1 MSFFQVRR
9 FQVPGKRKSPTP
21 PISAGRA
28 EPAIPQ
34 PWTSCTRPAP
44 LSCRDAVPAGPGC
57 RLWSLLQPGLC
68 PGSGSARERNPKGQ
82 PTPGAKLRAHS
93 HGEGPLHVVLS
104 VKLSAPPQGK
114 HRGWSRA
121 SGPMEARGKRKGH
134 ASPEPP
140 RATVLVAAWTHTG
153 KQPGAHPHIQSHTH
167 STRQTHTNTHNTR
180 HTPDTRST
188 KAKRKGAHPHT
199 WAHTHTA
206 DTYQTHQTSDTHHTR
221 HTWGVQAEQGIH
233 GGSQMRECPHPSLCG
248 GSLGTLGGCGV
259 CSSLTATVSTKSPA
273 PWSFSRVS
281 PMRHW
286 EQKLGLKPPSSPQGL
301 CGGSPGSR
309 MGKRLTVPSL

>member
-1 MSFFQVRR
+1 M
-9 FQVPGKRKSPTP
+9 
-21 PISAGRA
+21 
-28 EPAIPQ
+28 
-34 PWTSCTRPAP
+34 
-44 LSCRDAVPAGPGC
+44 
-57 RLWSLLQPGLC
+57 
-68 PGSGSARERNPKGQ
+68 RERNPKGQ
-82 PTPGAKLRAHS
+82 PTPGAKLRAHG

-121 SGPMEARGKRKGH
+121 SGPMEARGKRRGH
-134 ASPEPP
+134 AAPEPP
-140 RATVLVAAWTHTG
+140 RATVLVAARTHTG
-153 KQPGAHPHIQSHTH
+153 KQPGAHPHIRSHTH

-206 DTYQTHQTSDTHHTR
+206 DTYQTHQTSDTHHTHHTH

-259 CSSLTATVSTKSPA
+259 CSFLTATVSTKSPA

-281 PMRHW
+281 PMQHW